1 MRICKKNLGRVQ
13 NCEGTTPAFSDCSDK
28 GEGLGLFA
36 WWEQNQIVALF
47 GARRPAFR
55 YQLLHYYFQKLH
67 DISTFPHQ
75 SQTYAQIKFKGN
87 PFFSRSMI
95 EWLSF
100 KLTVRF
106 KSFNMCYSNEFET
119 RSSQGRLKWRW
130 IRRSSGFGQDIYW
143 DVSLWLSCKIWLFKC
158 YSQRWAVRNLR
169 TP

>member
-1 MRICKKNLGRVQ
+1 MQKKLRYS
-13 NCEGTTPAFSDCSDK
+13 PKLWRDHPSIFW
-28 GEGLGLFA
+28 LFWQRA
-36 WWEQNQIVALF
+36 WCDAGGEQNKIVALF

-106 KSFNMCYSNEFET
+106 KSFNMCYRNEFET

-143 DVSLWLSCKIWLFKC
+143 DVSLWLYCKIG
-158 YSQRWAVRNLR
+158 
-169 TP
+169 